1 MTHIL
6 HVDASPRA
14 ERSISRTLSNEFIAA
29 WQAAHPDDTLTYR
42 DLGHHPVPHVT
53 EEWVAAAFS
62 PPEAHTPELVEA
74 IQTSDAL
81 VDELLT
87 ADRYV
92 FGVPMYNLS
101 IPSTFKAYIDQIVR
115 AGRTFAVEPTG
126 YKGLVDG
133 KKALIITAQGG
144 TFRPGSETAAYNF
157 HEPYLRAILGFIGIM
172 DVSFIYADAL
182 NMGDEAREKSL
193 ESARTAIQT
202 AIATW

>member
-1 MTHIL
+1 MAHIL
-6 HVDASPRA
+6 HVDVSPRA
-14 ERSISRTLSNEFIAA
+14 ERSISRTLSHEFIHA
-29 WQAAHPDDTLTYR
+29 WKTAHSEDTLTYR

-62 PPEAHTPELVEA
+62 PPDTHPPELAEA
-74 IQTSDAL
+74 IRLSDTL
-81 VDELLT
+81 IDELLA

-92 FGVPMYNLS
+92 FAIPMYNLT
-101 IPSTFKAYIDQIVR
+101 IPSTFKAYIDQVVR
-115 AGRTFAVEPTG
+115 VGRTFAVEPTG

-144 TFRPGSETAAYNF
+144 TFRPGSETWAYNF
-157 HEPYLRAILGFIGIM
+157 HEPYLRAILGFIGIT
-172 DVSFIYADAL
+172 DVSFIYADGL
-182 NMGDEAREKSL
+182 NTGDEAREKSL